1 MVLTVLKYLFVT
13 LTFFFPQVINKSD
26 YMSLCVMILLN
37 LHMSFRLEFQKNDPS
52 ETADIR
58 NGDNEECGNWV
69 RLSCVVHWIINFAST

>member
-1 MVLTVLKYLFVT
+1 
-13 LTFFFPQVINKSD
+13 
-26 YMSLCVMILLN
+26 MSLCVMILLN